1 MAQQFRDAGPRVIW
15 QTIRWQPLRY
25 LAGGAFCALVH
36 NVIVISATQCGIAYP
51 VALILS
57 FCVTTPIG
65 YLIHSAFTFEQARSW
80 IRLQRFMLTAIMGFL
95 GSTLLMVLLCTGL
108 RVPVIVA
115 TPVTTVLLF
124 LWNFTSARWAILQGR

>member
-1 MAQQFRDAGPRVIW
+1 MSTRVIR
-15 QTIRWQPLRY
+15 QLIQLQSSRY
-25 LAGGAFCALVH
+25 LAVGVFCALLH
-36 NVIVISATQCGIAYP
+36 NITVICGTQFGIAYP
-51 VALILS
+51 VALIVS
-57 FCVTTPIG
+57 FCTTTPVG
-65 YLIHSAFTFEQARSW
+65 YFLHSVFTFDRAPCW
-80 IRLQRFMLTAIMGFL
+80 NRLQRFLVTSIMGFL